1 MTIIFHKICN
11 KKYDVFVEATMK
23 NILEF
28 KNVKYFYQTKS
39 DEIFALDNINFTVKE
54 EEFVSLVGPS
64 GCGKTTILSLTA
76 GLLKP
81 SDGQVLLDGTDKID
95 TKKIGYMFQRDMLFE
110 WRSVWKN
117 ITLGLELQKPSN
129 IDEKLAFAE
138 ELLKKYNLDGF
149 KNKKPRA
156 LSGGMRQRV
165 ALIRT
170 LVMEP
175 KLLLLDEPF
184 SALDFQTR
192 LTLCDD
198 VYEII
203 KNEKKTALLVT
214 HDISEAISLSDKIEV
229 LTSRP
234 AKIKDEILLN
244 LSGKTPLKKREDK
257 SFSGY
262 FDKIWRELTNEK
274 SETKNS

>member
-1 MTIIFHKICN
+1 M
-11 KKYDVFVEATMK
+11 E

-28 KNVKYFYQTKS
+28 KNVNYFYQTKH
-39 DEIFALDNINFTVKE
+39 DEIFALNNVNFCIEKE
-54 EEFVSLVGPS
+54 NFASLVGPS

-81 SDGQVLLDGTDKID
+81 SSGEILLDNESKID
-95 TKKIGYMFQRDMLFE
+95 TKKIGYMFQKDFLFE

-117 ITLGLELQKPSN
+117 ITIGLEIQRAKN
-129 IDEKLAFAE
+129 KDEKLAFAE
-138 ELLKKYNLDGF
+138 ELLKKYDLYNF
-149 KNKKPRA
+149 INQKPRS

-170 LVMEP
+170 LVLEP

-192 LTLCDD
+192 LSVCDD
-198 VYEII
+198 VHEII
-203 KNEKKTALLVT
+203 KSEKKTALLVT
-214 HDISEAISLSDKIEV
+214 HDISEALSMSDKIIV
-229 LTSRP
+229 LSSRP
-234 AKIKDEILLN
+234 ATVKDTIN
-244 LSGKTPLKKREDK
+244 LSLDGKTPLKRREDQN
-257 SFSGY
+257 FATL

-274 SETKNS
+274 TEKTN

>member
-1 MTIIFHKICN
+1 MN
-11 KKYDVFVEATMK
+11 E
-23 NILEF
+23 ILKF
-28 KNVKYFYQTKS
+28 DNVKYFYQTKD
-39 DEIFALDNINFTVKE
+39 DEIFALDNISFNVLE
-54 EEFVSLVGPS
+54 EEFVSIVGPS
-64 GCGKTTILSLTA
+64 GCGKTTILSLIA

-81 SDGQVLLDGTDKID
+81 SSGEVILDGSNKID
-95 TKKIGYMFQRDMLFE
+95 RKKIGYMFQRDMLFE

-117 ITLGLELQKPSN
+117 ITLGLELQKGKL
-129 IDEKLAFAE
+129 DEKLALAE
-138 ELLKKYNLDGF
+138 ELLKKYNLYNF
-149 KNKKPRA
+149 KNKKPRS

-170 LVMEP
+170 LVLEP

-184 SALDFQTR
+184 SALDYQTR

-203 KNEKKTALLVT
+203 KSEKKTAILVT
-214 HDISEAISLSDKIEV
+214 HDISEAISMSDKIIV

-234 AKIKDEILLN
+234 ARIKDEIRLN
-244 LSGKTPLKKREDK
+244 LKGETPLRKREDS

-262 FDKIWRELTNEK
+262 FEKIWRELTNEEK
-274 SETKNS
+274 SENS

>member
-1 MTIIFHKICN
+1 MN
-11 KKYDVFVEATMK
+11 

-28 KNVKYFYQTKS
+28 KNVKYFYQTKN
-39 DEIFALDNINFTVKE
+39 DEIYALDNINFSVKE
-54 EEFVSLVGPS
+54 QEFVSLVGPS

-81 SDGQVLLDGTDKID
+81 SSGQVILDGSDKID
-95 TKKIGYMFQRDMLFE
+95 TKKIGYMFQRDMLFD
-110 WRSVWKN
+110 WRTVWKN
-117 ITLGLELQKPSN
+117 ITLGLELQKPKN
-129 IDEKLAFAE
+129 LDEKLTFAE

-149 KNKKPRA
+149 KNKKPRS

-203 KNEKKTALLVT
+203 KSEKKTALLVT

-234 AKIKDEILLN
+234 AKIKDELN
-244 LSGKTPLKKREDK
+244 LSLSGATPLKKREDK
-257 SFSGY
+257 AFSGY
-262 FDKIWRELTNEK
+262 FDLIWRELTNEENEAK
-274 SETKNS
+274 HS

>member
-1 MTIIFHKICN
+1 MN
-11 KKYDVFVEATMK
+11 E
-23 NILEF
+23 ILKF
-28 KNVKYFYQTKS
+28 DNVKYFYQTKD
-39 DEIFALDNINFTVKE
+39 DEIFALDNISFNVNE
-54 EEFVSLVGPS
+54 EEFISIVGPS
-64 GCGKTTILSLTA
+64 GCGKTTILSLIA

-81 SDGQVLLDGTDKID
+81 SSGEVILDGSNKID

-117 ITLGLELQKPSN
+117 ITLGLELQKPKN
-129 IDEKLAFAE
+129 LDEKLAFAE
-138 ELLKKYNLDGF
+138 ELLKKYSLYNF
-149 KNKKPRA
+149 KNKKPRS

-170 LVMEP
+170 LVLEP

-203 KNEKKTALLVT
+203 KSEKKTAILVT
-214 HDISEAISLSDKIEV
+214 HDISEAISMSDKIIV

-234 AKIKDEILLN
+234 ARVKGEIKLN
-244 LSGKTPLKKREDK
+244 LKGETPLRKREDS

-262 FDKIWRELTNEK
+262 FEKIWRELTNEEK
-274 SETKNS
+274 SENS